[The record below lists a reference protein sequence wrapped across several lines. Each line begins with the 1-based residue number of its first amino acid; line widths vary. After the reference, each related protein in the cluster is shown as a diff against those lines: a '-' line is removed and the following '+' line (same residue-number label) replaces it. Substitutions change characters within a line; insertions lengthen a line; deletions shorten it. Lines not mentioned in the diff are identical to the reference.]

1 MAGNLSYRG
10 DFEGKVVLVAGG
22 TQGVGLRAAEL
33 LACRGAKLV
42 VNGRNETR
50 GAEAV
55 AILREITP
63 DARFEAADLTDPDA
77 FAGVVERT
85 VAAFGGLDVLIS
97 AGGES
102 NFAVRPFAEFEAEEL
117 GETLMNRF
125 LPRAIPV
132 HASLPALR
140 ARGGGAIVL
149 LTTDAARHVTAG
161 ESIVGAAGA
170 GVILMTKALG
180 RELSRDDI
188 RINAVSMTI
197 TSDTPSYDRIFA
209 RNDDTRRVFEKA
221 ISRFPAGR
229 PPSAREVAEV
239 VAFFASS
246 AAAQVT
252 GQTLSVNGGL
262 SFGGW

>member
-1 MAGNLSYRG
+1 MNGNPPAQG
-10 DFEGKVVLVAGG
+10 DFDGKVVLVAGG
-22 TQGVGLRAAEL
+22 TQGVGLRAAEM
-33 LACRGAKLV
+33 LAARGAQLV
-42 VNGRNETR
+42 VNGRDPAHGR
-50 GAEAV
+50 AALS
-55 AILREITP
+55 ALKAITP
-63 DARFEAADLTDPDA
+63 DARFEQADLTDA
-77 FAGVVERT
+77 GEFGGVVDRT
-85 VAAFGGLDVLIS
+85 VAAFGGLDVLIC

-102 NFAVRPFAEFEAEEL
+102 GFAVRPFAEFEAAEL
-117 GETLMNRF
+117 GETLTSRF

-132 HASLPALR
+132 HAALPALR

-170 GVILMTKALG
+170 GVILLTKALA
-180 RELSRDDI
+180 RELGHDRI

-197 TSDTPSYDRIFA
+197 TSDTPSYERIFA
-209 RNDDTRRVFEKA
+209 RDDATSRLFEKA

-229 PPSAREVAEV
+229 APTASEVAQV
-239 VAFFASS
+239 VAFLASS
-246 AAAQVT
+246 ASSQVT